1 MPFLFSYGTLQQK
14 EVQLSTFGRELE
26 GTTDRLVGYILAEV
40 RIEDEDVVSTSGK
53 LFHPIARPTKTSED
67 RVDGMVFEITDEEL
81 QQSDDY
87 EVDAYKR
94 VATTLESGKVAW
106 VYVEAD

>member
-1 MPFLFSYGTLQQK
+1 MPYLFSYGTLQQK

-26 GTTDRLVGYILAEV
+26 GATDHLIGFILEEV
-40 RIEDEDVVSTSGK
+40 KIEDDDVVSTSGK
-53 LFHPIARPTKTSED
+53 LFHPIARPTKTNAN
-67 RVDGMVFEITDEEL
+67 RVAGMVFEITEEEL